1 MKTEYYRLVEE
12 LRNFFKR
19 VHQKKA
25 VVGVSGGVDSAVVLK
40 LCCDALNPKNVTAL
54 LMPEVGLTLQSNI
67 DDGLSIAR
75 KLKVKAVQVPINPF
89 LEAFSGL
96 PWKQSKVALMNIKA
110 RIRALLLYNYANSN
124 NTLVVGTSN
133 KSEILLGY
141 GTKYGDLACDV
152 LPIGDLLKTQVYEVA
167 RFLEIPEVFLKKK
180 PTAELTVG
188 QTDEADLGASYTK
201 LDAILRK
208 VLLDEKLNKKD
219 NLVKKT
225 LQRME
230 RNKHKRESAPI
241 IELK

>member
-40 LCCDALNPKNVTAL
+40 LCCDALHPKNVTAL
-54 LMPEVGLTLQSNI
+54 IMPEVGLTQQHNI
-67 DDGLSIAR
+67 DDGFTLAR
-75 KLKVKAVQVPINPF
+75 RLKVKPVQVPINPY

-124 NTLVVGTSN
+124 NTLVIGTSN

-141 GTKYGDLACDV
+141 GTKFGDLACDV
-152 LPIGDLLKTQVYEVA
+152 LPIGDLLKTQVYEMA
-167 RFLEIPEVFLKKK
+167 RFLELPEVFLKKK
-180 PTAELTVG
+180 PSAELTVG

-230 RNKHKRESAPI
+230 RNKHKREAPPI